1 MRVDVRYFSKN
12 GGTRKLAEA
21 IGNAVGAEAKGVET
35 PLEKYADV
43 VFLGSSVYGGK
54 PDPAVLSFISANAKN
69 IGKIVVFGSACTSKS
84 TYPAI
89 KSAAAGNAVN
99 TAEMFFQC
107 KGEFLFLNKGR
118 PNAQDC
124 ADAAE
129 FARKQVKLLGV
140 T

>member
-1 MRVDVRYFSKN
+1 MRIDVRYFSKG
-12 GGTRKLAEA
+12 GGTKKLADA
-21 IGNAVGAEAKGVET
+21 IAEAVGAEAKTVDV
-35 PLEKYADV
+35 PLEKYADI
-43 VFLGSSVYGGK
+43 VFLGASVYAGK

-89 KSAAAGNAVN
+89 KSAAAGNAVK

-124 ADAAE
+124 AGAAE

>member
-1 MRVDVRYFSKN
+1 MRSAVRYFSRN
-12 GGTRKLAEA
+12 GGTMRLAEA
-21 IGNAVGAEAKGVET
+21 IAKAVAVEAKSVDQ
-35 PLEKYADV
+35 PLEQFADV
-43 VFLGSSVYGGK
+43 VFLGASVYAGK
-54 PDPAVLSFISANAKN
+54 PDKAVLNFIAANAKN
-69 IGKIVVFGSACTSKS
+69 IGKIVVFGSACTKKS
-84 TYPAI
+84 AYAAI
-89 KSAAAGNAVN
+89 KSAAAGNAVK

>member
-1 MRVDVRYFSKN
+1 MRTDVRYLSRN
-12 GGTRKLAEA
+12 GGTKKLAEA
-21 IGNAVGAEAKGVET
+21 IAKAVGAEAQTVDK

-43 VFLGSSVYGGK
+43 VFLGASVYAGK
-54 PDPAVLSFISANAKN
+54 PDKAVLDFISANAKN
-69 IGKIVVFGSACTSKS
+69 IGKIVVFGSACGGKS

-89 KSAAAGNAVN
+89 KSAAAGSAVK

-118 PNAQDC
+118 PNDQDC

-129 FARKQVKLLGV
+129 FARKQIKLLGV

>member
-12 GGTRKLAEA
+12 GNTKKLADA
-21 IGNAVGAEAKGVET
+21 IARAVGAEAKTVDQ
-35 PLEKYADV
+35 PLEKYADI

-54 PDPAVLSFISANAKN
+54 PDPAVVKFIADNARS
-69 IGKIVVFGSACTSKS
+69 IGKIVVFGSACTGKS

-89 KSAAAGNAVN
+89 KSAAAGQAVK

-107 KGEFLFLNKGR
+107 KGQFLFFNKNR
-118 PNAQDC
+118 PNDQDC

-129 FARKQVKLLGV
+129 FAKKQVKLLGV

>member
-1 MRVDVRYFSKN
+1 MRIDVRYYTRN
-12 GGTRKLAEA
+12 GHTKKLADA
-21 IGNAVGAEAKGVET
+21 IANAVGAEAKTVDQ

-43 VFLGSSVYGGK
+43 VFLGASVYAGK
-54 PDPAVLSFISANAKN
+54 PDAAVVKFLSDNAKN

-84 TYPAI
+84 TYTAI
-89 KSAAAGNAVN
+89 KAAAADCGVK
-99 TAEMFFQC
+99 TAEMFFHC

-118 PNAQDC
+118 PNDQDC

-129 FARKQVKLLGV
+129 FAKKQVKLLGV

>member
-1 MRVDVRYFSKN
+1 MRIDVRYFSKN

-21 IGNAVGAEAKGVET
+21 IAKAVDAECKTVDQ

-43 VFLGSSVYGGK
+43 VFLGSSVYAGK
-54 PDPAVLSFISANAKN
+54 PDAAVTNFVRQNAKN
-69 IGKIVVFGSACTSKS
+69 IGKIVVFGSACTGKS
-84 TYPAI
+84 TFPAI
-89 KSAAAGNAVN
+89 KSAAAGQAVK

-107 KGEFLFLNKGR
+107 KGEWLFFNKGR
-118 PNAQDC
+118 PNDQDC

-129 FARKQVKLLGV
+129 FAKKQIKLLGV

>member
-1 MRVDVRYFSKN
+1 MRIDVRYYTKN
-12 GGTRKLAEA
+12 GGTKRLAEA
-21 IGNAVGAEAKGVET
+21 VAKAVGAEAKTVDV

-54 PDPAVLSFISANAKN
+54 PDKAVLDFISANAKN
-69 IGKIVVFGSACTSKS
+69 IGKIVVFGSACTGKS

-89 KSAAAGNAVN
+89 KSAAAGCAVK

-107 KGEFLFLNKGR
+107 KGQFWFFNKNR
-118 PNAQDC
+118 PNDQDC
-124 ADAAE
+124 TDAAD
-129 FARKQVKLLGV
+129 FAKKQIKILGV